1 MSAVPVR
8 AGWLPRLWRDPRHV
22 SLAVT
27 VALFVAMSVAGGV
40 LYDGFLSPQ
49 VFLNLLI
56 DNAFLLIVAV
66 GMTFVI
72 LTGGIEM

>member
-8 AGWLPRLWRDPRHV
+8 AGWLPQLWRDPRHV

-40 LYDGFLSPQ
+40 LYEASCRRRCS
-49 VFLNLLI
+49 
-56 DNAFLLIVAV
+56 
-66 GMTFVI
+66 
-72 LTGGIEM
+72 